1 MRRLSRDRKDR
12 KVIHRRGHSGWAGQ
26 QQLLL
31 ELERTRPTRRAGL
44 MYPTVR
50 DAMNGTNALTAD
62 TRRGMGGLPI
72 GSNGARP

>member
-12 KVIHRRGHSGWAGQ
+12 KVIHRHGHGGWAGQ

-50 DAMNGTNALTAD
+50 DAMNGTNAIVA
-62 TRRGMGGLPI
+62 TRRK
-72 GSNGARP
+72 